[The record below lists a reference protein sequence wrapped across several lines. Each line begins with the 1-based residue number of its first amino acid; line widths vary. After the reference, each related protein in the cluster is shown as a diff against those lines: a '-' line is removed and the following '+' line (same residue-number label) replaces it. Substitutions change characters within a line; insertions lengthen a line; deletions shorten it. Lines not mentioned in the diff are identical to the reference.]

1 LKKKNILLLVF
12 LGLIASGFAIQYTV
26 GVQIDSPI
34 GIHIAQIGAIG
45 VGIIVFPVLIRKA
58 WFLSTNPEATPSE
71 RKKLVKKKKILLLV
85 FAGLIASGF
94 ALLYTG
100 LLYDD
105 SFGGLVSYS
114 LVIVFI
120 GVVGIWF
127 TIFYPVLRRRG
138 LWHKY

>member
-1 LKKKNILLLVF
+1 MEKKKILLLIFV
-12 LGLIASGFAIQYTV
+12 GLIASGFGIQYTV
-26 GVQIDSPI
+26 GVQTDSPI
-34 GIHIAQIGAIG
+34 GIQIAQIGAIG
-45 VGIIVFPVLIRKA
+45 VGIIVFPILIRKA

-71 RKKLVKKKKILLLV
+71 REKLVKKKKILLLV
-85 FAGLIASGF
+85 FVGLMASGF

-105 SFGGLVSYS
+105 SFGGLASYS

-120 GVVGIWF
+120 GMIGVWF
-127 TIFYPVLRRRG
+127 TIFYPILRRS